1 MASINDVDASIGSNK
16 YSKFVDE
23 AEAEGEGEPDKEKE
37 KEKEE
42 EGKDFGFEEF

>member
-1 MASINDVDASIGSNK
+1 MPSINDVDASIGSNK

-23 AEAEGEGEPDKEKE
+23 AEGEGEQEKE
-37 KEKEE
+37 KEKKE